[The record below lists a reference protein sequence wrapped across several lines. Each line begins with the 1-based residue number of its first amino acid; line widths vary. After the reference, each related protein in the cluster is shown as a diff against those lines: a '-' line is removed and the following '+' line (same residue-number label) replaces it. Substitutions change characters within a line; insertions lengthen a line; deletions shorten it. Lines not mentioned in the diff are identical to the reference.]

1 MSQILIAGIALFAF
15 AAFCGVQLVR
25 WAMRED
31 TKLDVH
37 SDKDDVEKRAR
48 RAF

>member
-1 MSQILIAGIALFAF
+1 MSNFVVAGTAVFAF
-15 AAFCGVQLVR
+15 AVFCGVQLVR

-31 TKLDVH
+31 RKLDVH
-37 SDKDDVEKRAR
+37 SGKDDVEKRAR